1 MLYPLSYGGVSAI
14 LSDGATPCA
23 IISPMETEKL
33 LPLTSPEAIAA
44 LSKVKV
50 VYTDLDGTL
59 LAPGGTLL
67 NDDAGSP
74 SLATAEALIALRGA
88 GIDVVPVSGRNRIQM
103 EEITRMIGVEDFIS
117 ELGGI
122 TSLGRFPNVTLSVD
136 RGVWPDDT
144 LPGSTPV
151 EVAHAIGVV
160 ETLMEAFPGMIEVH
174 HPWSDDREVTVVL
187 RGRIDPMLAAQVLST
202 IEPAFTLLDNGTI
215 HPPMHTLAVTDDI
228 RAYHLLP
235 TGTDKVTALRRDL
248 ERRGLAREETVA
260 IGDSFTDVV
269 MGEAT
274 GMLILVANAL
284 ENARAMEG
292 VAARDGATFH
302 TEGRT
307 SDGWVE
313 FARALLAAQGIDD

>member
-14 LSDGATPCA
+14 LSDDGETCA
-23 IISPMETEKL
+23 IISAMDKEKL

-50 VYTDLDGTL
+50 IYTDLDGTL

-67 NDDAGSP
+67 SDNAGNP
-74 SLATAEALIALRGA
+74 SLATAEALIALRNA

-103 EEITRMIGVEDFIS
+103 EEITRMIGVEDFVS

-122 TSLGRFPNVTLSVD
+122 TSLGRFPNVTLTVD
-136 RGVWPDDT
+136 RGVWPDDVH
-144 LPGSTPV
+144 PGSTPV
-151 EVAHAIGVV
+151 EVARGVGVV
-160 ETLMEAFPGMIEVH
+160 GALMEAFPGLIEVH
-174 HPWSDDREVTVVL
+174 HPWSDDREITVVL
-187 RGRIDPMLAAQVLST
+187 RGRVDPTLAAQVLST

-215 HPPMHTLAVTDDI
+215 HPPMHTLTVRDDI

-248 ERRGLAREETVA
+248 ERRGLTREETAA

-292 VAARDGATFH
+292 VAARDDITFH
-302 TEGRT
+302 TEGHT
-307 SDGWVE
+307 TDGWVE
-313 FARALLAAQGIDD
+313 FARALLAAQGIEG